1 MVDNPFEKILGIN
14 KQFNKKGILML
25 NKFEEQ
31 YLLASVERLE
41 DIKKEITKIWSDN
54 NYYVNDEKINN
65 SIDKVISDIKNINPR
80 LFSYPKV
87 ATYNTVD
94 GKYPTTPIIND
105 D

>member
-1 MVDNPFEKILGIN
+1 MVKVDNPFEKILGIN

-31 YLLASVERLE
+31 DLISAVEKLE
-41 DIKKEITKIWSDN
+41 EQKKNLDII
-54 NYYVNDEKINN
+54 
-65 SIDKVISDIKNINPR
+65 ISSLKNIKPS

-87 ATYNTVD
+87 AKYIS
-94 GKYPTTPIIND
+94 GKFDPTAIIND